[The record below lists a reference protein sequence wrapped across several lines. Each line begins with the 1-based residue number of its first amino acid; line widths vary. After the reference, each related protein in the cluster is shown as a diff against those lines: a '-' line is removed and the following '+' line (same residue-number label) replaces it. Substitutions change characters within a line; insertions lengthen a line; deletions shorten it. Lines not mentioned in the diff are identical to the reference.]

1 MEMGQRIK
9 MAKFIKDNFTILL
22 VSMLVGLLCWLSE
35 KVIEDSVRLGIL
47 ELKINKLTDEFL
59 IIKDNEFSRRN
70 K

>member
-1 MEMGQRIK
+1 